1 MKEPT
6 RGILRFPDPF
16 SPQLMR
22 LFLDNFKTVI
32 QNENGVMIGDTFFK
46 AKTPLRIGE
55 SVVLKV
61 MKWHIL
67 VFYEKEEIEWKNY
80 WLLKEKQERELEEKS
95 LETKIT
101 VFFDSYNFPFKY
113 VVQHKEV
120 LSGLGAN
127 SGGNGHSRRTVE
139 HLYLVENFTDGK
151 FKRLANSFLCSPV
164 KSKSHGNWSGQLN
177 RESERKSIVTCKQCL
192 KLIRKYKK

>member
-1 MKEPT
+1 MQEPT
-6 RGILRFPDPF
+6 RGILRFPDSF

-32 QNENGVMIGDTFFK
+32 ENENGVTIGDTFFK
-46 AKTPLRIGE
+46 AKTPLIIGE
-55 SVVLKV
+55 SVILKV

-67 VFYEKEEIEWKNY
+67 VFYEKEEMKWKDY
-80 WLLKEKQERELEEKS
+80 WFLKEKEEQELEEKS
-95 LETKIT
+95 LQTKVI

-113 VVQHKEV
+113 CVQHKEV

-127 SGGNGHSRRTVE
+127 SNGNGCSKRTVE
-139 HLYLVENFTDGK
+139 HIFLQQDFTDGK
-151 FKRLANSFLCSPV
+151 FKRLKDNFLCSPV

-192 KLIRKYKK
+192 KLIEKYKK